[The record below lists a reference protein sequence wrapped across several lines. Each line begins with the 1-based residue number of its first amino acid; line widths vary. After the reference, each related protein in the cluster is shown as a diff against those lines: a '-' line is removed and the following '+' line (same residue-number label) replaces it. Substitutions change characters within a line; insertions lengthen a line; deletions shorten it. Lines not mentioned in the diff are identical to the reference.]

1 MPTIPDINAMLL
13 QPLLHTSFLG
23 RTLISEFELTST
35 NITAAELGDAN
46 APEGLVVVADH
57 QTAGRGRNGRSW
69 LSPPNKNLYFSILL
83 RPACPP
89 AAVPQL
95 AILTALSI
103 SKALPLPDITI
114 KWPNDVWMNG
124 RKLCGILSA
133 MSCMG
138 DKTDYAVIGIGINV
152 NMRDFPDDIQG
163 TSLAL
168 ETGREFHRSEVLASV
183 LDSIEEDYLLWRQHQ
198 SLSPFM
204 ERWTKCSLL
213 DGRTITAEHGREL
226 LRGTACGITPEGL
239 LKLKCTDGV
248 TRLIAAGDTHIP
260 LS

>member
-1 MPTIPDINAMLL
+1 MPEIPDINTTLL
-13 QPLLHTSFLG
+13 QPLLTTTFLG
-23 RTLISEFELTST
+23 RTLLSEFELAST
-35 NITAAELGDAN
+35 NITAAELAAAK

-83 RPACPP
+83 RPDCPP

-103 SKALPLPDITI
+103 AKALRLPGIAV

-124 RKLCGILSA
+124 HKLCGILSA

-138 DKTDYAVIGIGINV
+138 DKTEYAIIGIGINV
-152 NMRDFPDDIQG
+152 NMREFPVEIQG

-168 ETGREFHRSEVLASV
+168 ETSREFRRSEVLAAV
-183 LDSIEEDYLLWRQHQ
+183 LNTIETDYLLWLREQ

-204 ERWTKCSLL
+204 ERWAECSML
-213 DGRTITAEHGREL
+213 DGHTITAEHGHDIL
-226 LRGTACGITPEGL
+226 NGTACGITPDGH
-239 LKLKCTDGV
+239 LKLKCPDGV
-248 TRLIAAGDTHIP
+248 TRLIAAGDTHI
-260 LS
+260 LL